1 MKKTDTC
8 HPLPLLLFFLAA
20 VLFSVLY
27 MHPVPAAL
35 SLIGGACFLSLYQ
48 PVPLRETPF
57 YLLLFL
63 TVCLGNPIFVPRGRT
78 VLFFLFNIPITIES
92 LVAGAVNGMLLL
104 SVLLWC
110 RAMFYALQGDRLL
123 YLLGKRAPKTA
134 LILSMTLRF
143 IPMLTRRFREI
154 RSAQRGCGG
163 TGVGKIRS
171 AALYF
176 GALVSCALEDSVT
189 AGISMECRGGDLPGR
204 SFYAPYVFT
213 RRDKWITGI
222 LLLLIL
228 GILSLTVLGA
238 GSFRFYP
245 TLSGIG
251 DARLASPFYI
261 LYGFFMLLPSLWE
274 LWGRIVYARSVSRA
288 FPSEKEVLS

>member
-1 MKKTDTC
+1 
-8 HPLPLLLFFLAA
+8 
-20 VLFSVLY
+20 
-27 MHPVPAAL
+27 
-35 SLIGGACFLSLYQ
+35 
-48 PVPLRETPF
+48 
-57 YLLLFL
+57 
-63 TVCLGNPIFVPRGRT
+63 
-78 VLFFLFNIPITIES
+78 
-92 LVAGAVNGMLLL
+92 
-104 SVLLWC
+104 
-110 RAMFYALQGDRLL
+110 
-123 YLLGKRAPKTA
+123 
-134 LILSMTLRF
+134 
-143 IPMLTRRFREI
+143 
-154 RSAQRGCGG
+154 
-163 TGVGKIRS
+163 
-171 AALYF
+171 
-176 GALVSCALEDSVT
+176 
-189 AGISMECRGGDLPGR
+189 MECRGGDLPGR

-222 LLLLIL
+222 LMLLIL

>member
-1 MKKTDTC
+1 M
-8 HPLPLLLFFLAA
+8 
-20 VLFSVLY
+20 
-27 MHPVPAAL
+27 
-35 SLIGGACFLSLYQ
+35 
-48 PVPLRETPF
+48 
-57 YLLLFL
+57 
-63 TVCLGNPIFVPRGRT
+63 
-78 VLFFLFNIPITIES
+78 LFFLFRSPITLES
-92 LVAGAVNGMLLL
+92 LVAGTVNGMLLL

-163 TGVGKIRS
+163 TGVGKLRS

-176 GALVSCALEDSVT
+176 GALVSCALEDSVI
-189 AGISMECRGGDLPGR
+189 AGTSMECRGGDLPGR

-213 RRDKWITGI
+213 RRDKWITGV
-222 LLLLIL
+222 LLLMIS

-238 GSFRFYP
+238 GTFRFYP
-245 TLSGIG
+245 ALSGVR
-251 DARLASPFYI
+251 DARLSLALYI
-261 LYGFFMLLPSLWE
+261 VYGIFMLLPSLWE
-274 LWGRIVYARSVSRA
+274 LWGGIAYARSISRA
-288 FPSEKEVLS
+288 FPSEKEALS

>member
-27 MHPVPAAL
+27 MHPVLAAL
-35 SLIGGACFLSLYQ
+35 SLLGGVCFLSLYQ
-48 PVPLRETPF
+48 PIPLREIPF
-57 YLLLFL
+57 LLLLFFA
-63 TVCLGNPIFVPRGRT
+63 VCLGNPIFVPRGRT
-78 VLFFLFNIPITIES
+78 VLFFLFQIPITLES
-92 LVAGAVNGMLLL
+92 LAAGAVNGMLLL

-123 YLLGKRAPKTA
+123 YLLGKRTPKTA

-154 RSAQRGCGG
+154 RSAQLGCGG
-163 TGVGKIRS
+163 TGAGKVRS

-176 GALVSCALEDSVT
+176 GALVSCALEDSIT
-189 AGISMECRGGDLPGR
+189 AGASMECRGGDLPGR

-213 RRDKWITGI
+213 RRDKWITGT

-238 GSFRFYP
+238 GAFRFYP
-245 TLSGIG
+245 TLSGVG
-251 DARLASPFYI
+251 NARLSLPLYI
-261 LYGFFMLLPSLWE
+261 VYGIFMLLPSLWE
-274 LWGRIVYARSVSRA
+274 LWGRIAYARALSRA
-288 FPSEKEVLS
+288 FPYEKEALS